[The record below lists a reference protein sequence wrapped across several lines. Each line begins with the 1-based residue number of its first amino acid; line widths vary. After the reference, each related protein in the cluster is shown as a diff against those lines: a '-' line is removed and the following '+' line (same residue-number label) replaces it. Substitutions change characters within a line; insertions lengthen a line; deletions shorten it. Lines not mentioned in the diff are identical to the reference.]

1 MSTESVEPLRIFVA
15 GATGVIG
22 VRLVPLLVAAGHT
35 VAGMTRTAAKAGAL
49 RALGAEPVVCDVYD
63 AEALTAAVVAFAP
76 QAVIHELTDLP
87 DDAAQIAAGRMA
99 NARIRREGTR
109 NLLAAARAAGA
120 RRFLAQSVAWPLTG
134 DGAAAVQE
142 LENTVLQAG
151 GVVLRY
157 GQFYGEGTYHPDTLP
172 PPPRVHVDEAAR
184 RTAEALFA
192 PSGIVTVV
200 DPESGAA

>member
-1 MSTESVEPLRIFVA
+1 MSTSEIGPQRIFVA

-22 VRLVPLLVAAGHT
+22 VRLVPLLVVEGHT
-35 VAGMTRTAAKAGAL
+35 VAGMTRSAAKAGAL

-76 QAVIHELTDLP
+76 QVVIHQLTDLP
-87 DDAAQIAAGRMA
+87 DDPGQIAAGRVA

-109 NLLAAARAAGA
+109 NLLAAARAAGV
-120 RRFLAQSVAWPLTG
+120 RRFLAQSVAWSMTG

-142 LENTVLQAG
+142 LETTVLEAG

-172 PPPRVHVDEAAR
+172 SPPRIHVDDAAR

-200 DPESGAA
+200 DGEAAPA